1 MQQARAPILPGTT
14 VSFDGG
20 AGKTIGQV
28 EMIRT
33 DISNGA
39 KVATIRLPGGST
51 KALPINHLRQEANQ

>member
-1 MQQARAPILPGTT
+1 MNSNHAPILPGTT

-20 AGKTIGQV
+20 TGKMTGRV

-39 KVATIRLPGGST
+39 KVATVRLPGGGT
-51 KALPINHLRQEANQ
+51 KALPINHLRQEAT